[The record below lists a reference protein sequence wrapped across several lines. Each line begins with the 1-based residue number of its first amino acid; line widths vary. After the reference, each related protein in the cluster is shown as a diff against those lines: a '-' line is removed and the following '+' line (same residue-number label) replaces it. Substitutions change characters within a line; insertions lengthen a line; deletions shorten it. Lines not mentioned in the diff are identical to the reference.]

1 MDRITEISRLYPQL
15 MSGMG
20 RLRSLVHEGM
30 DLTYNQYKTLMTVA
44 DRSVCTLG
52 DLAGDLE
59 VAMSTASQMVD
70 RLVARGLVE
79 REIDTGNRRQVNIRL
94 TSTGCSLL
102 EEFQESMLT
111 RYRSILERLPAAD
124 QDALVDA
131 FATIAK
137 ILNRLD
143 REGENPT

>member
-1 MDRITEISRLYPQL
+1 MDRITRISRLYPQL
-15 MSGMG
+15 MSGMA

-70 RLVARGLVE
+70 RLVAKGLVD
-79 REIDTGNRRQVNIRL
+79 REIDADNRRQIHIRL
-94 TSTGCSLL
+94 TAAGTSLL
-102 EEFQESMLT
+102 EEFQRGMLA
-111 RYRSILERLPAAD
+111 RYRSILQRL
-124 QDALVDA
+124 QDPEQEALVEA
-131 FATIAK
+131 FATITQ
-137 ILNRLD
+137 ILQTLD
-143 REGENPT
+143 REGEERS